1 MEEVKENID
10 IKEGIFIFR
19 RKSGIFKGLQIQVD
33 EIEYLKKYQAADKA
47 IHLSALVNKEMLQH
61 SLQKWVATARF
72 LG

>member
-19 RKSGIFKGLQIQVD
+19 RKSGICKGLQIPVD

-47 IHLSALVNKEMLQH
+47 IHLSAMVDKEMLQH
-61 SLQKWVATARF
+61 SLQKKVAETRRE
-72 LG
+72 